1 MSSKYLTS
9 SRVGHVTRP
18 SYPMNNWFKF
28 SLLAFLLVAVGQ
40 PRAHGQ
46 SMGKDMHP
54 ASLRGPVLPLDSVL
68 QRVERRNPAV
78 QQYTYQAQAKEAAVA
93 GYNSWEA
100 PKVSAGLWMTPYNQ
114 AKAREL
120 SGMNGGA
127 GNNQLQGQAIL
138 SVEQMIPNPAKQRA
152 RREYLS
158 SQSAAVLADRQYRV
172 VQLRAQAKTLYV
184 EQAVLTKKLAVLDEN
199 EELLRFL
206 IKLAEARYPY
216 NQATLPSIYDAKARL
231 EMHLND
237 HRQASA
243 LAVQNLIMLNTLM
256 NRPRAEAFA
265 VDTAVLV
272 APALT
277 LAPADTAALASRR
290 SDIRS
295 LDRALTTVRLS
306 QNLEASRRLP
316 DFGVQF
322 DHMPFLGAG
331 ANQFTLMGSVSL
343 PLVPWAAREYRANTA
358 ALGFEAQALRK
369 QREDVLNEAAGR
381 LAGLQTDLTLRRDQ
395 TRAFERRILPALR
408 RSYQATMLAYEQNT
422 GQLFQVLEAWTT
434 LKRTRLEY
442 LDNLQQQLTQQIAYE
457 KELEQ

>member
-1 MSSKYLTS
+1 MFSKSLTN
-9 SRVGHVTRP
+9 RRTGP
-18 SYPMNNWFKF
+18 SIPPF
-28 SLLAFLLVAVGQ
+28 SVMKHCLNTSLCFLLLLVAGQ
-40 PRAHGQ
+40 PVAHGQ
-46 SMGKDMHP
+46 GMGKEMHQTPP
-54 ASLRGPVLPLDSVL
+54 AGPVLPLDSVL
-68 QRVERRNPAV
+68 QLVERRNPAV
-78 QQYTYQAQAKEAAVA
+78 QRYTYQAQAKEAAVA
-93 GYNSWEA
+93 GASSWEA
-100 PKVSAGLWMTPYNQ
+100 PKVSAGYWMTPYNQ
-114 AKAREL
+114 RPIRERNNGQGE
-120 SGMNGGA
+120 GM
-127 GNNQLQGQAIL
+127 QMV
-138 SVEQMIPNPAKQRA
+138 SVEQMLPNPAKQRA

-158 SQSAAVLADRQYRV
+158 SQATVVQADQQNTV

-237 HRQASA
+237 HRQAA
-243 LAVQNLIMLNTLM
+243 AQAAQNLIALNTLM
-256 NRPRAEAFA
+256 NRPRSQAFA
-265 VDTAVLV
+265 VDTAVLT
-272 APALT
+272 APAAA
-277 LAPADTAALASRR
+277 LAPLDTAALAGRR
-290 SDIRS
+290 SDVRS

-316 DFGVQF
+316 DFGVRY
-322 DHMPFLGAG
+322 DHMNGLGVTP
-331 ANQFTLMGSVSL
+331 NQFTVMGMVTI
-343 PLVPWAAREYRANTA
+343 PIAPWASREYRANTA
-358 ALGFEAQALRK
+358 ALGYEAQALRK
-369 QREDVLNEAAGR
+369 QREDVLNEASGR
-381 LAGLQTDLTLRRDQ
+381 LASLQTDLTLRREQ

-408 RSYQATMLAYEQNT
+408 RSYQATMRAYEQNT

>member
-1 MSSKYLTS
+1 MKYWLNLILI
-9 SRVGHVTRP
+9 V
-18 SYPMNNWFKF
+18 
-28 SLLAFLLVAVGQ
+28 SLLAAGPQRAFGQ
-40 PRAHGQ
+40 KM
-46 SMGKDMHP
+46 SKDMNMAAP
-54 ASLRGPVLPLDSVL
+54 GGPVLPLDSVL

-78 QQYTYQAQAKEAAVA
+78 QQYAYQARAKEAAVA

-120 SGMNGGA
+120 SGA
-127 GNNQLQGQAIL
+127 GPNQLQGQAIV

-237 HRQASA
+237 HRQADA
-243 LAVQNLIMLNTLM
+243 LAAQNQIMLNTLM
-256 NRPRAEAFA
+256 NRPRSEAFA
-265 VDTAVLV
+265 VDTTVL
-272 APALT
+272 LT
-277 LAPADTAALASRR
+277 ASTLALAPADTAALAGRR

-369 QREDVLNEAAGR
+369 QREDVLNEASGR
-381 LAGLQTDLTLRRDQ
+381 LASLQTDLTLRREQ

>member
-1 MSSKYLTS
+1 MKYWLNLILI
-9 SRVGHVTRP
+9 V
-18 SYPMNNWFKF
+18 
-28 SLLAFLLVAVGQ
+28 SLLAAGPQRAFGQ
-40 PRAHGQ
+40 KM
-46 SMGKDMHP
+46 SKDMNMAAP
-54 ASLRGPVLPLDSVL
+54 GGPVLPLDSVL

-78 QQYTYQAQAKEAAVA
+78 QQYAYQARAKEAAVA

-120 SGMNGGA
+120 SGA
-127 GNNQLQGQAIL
+127 GPNQLQGQAIV

-237 HRQASA
+237 HRQADA
-243 LAVQNLIMLNTLM
+243 LAAQNQIMLNTLM
-256 NRPRAEAFA
+256 NRPRSEAFA
-265 VDTAVLV
+265 VDTAVLNT
-272 APALT
+272 AAHA
-277 LAPADTAALASRR
+277 LAPVDTAALAGRR
-290 SDIRS
+290 SDVRS

-306 QNLEASRRLP
+306 QQLEASRRLP

-322 DHMPFLGAG
+322 DHMPFLGTG

-369 QREDVLNEAAGR
+369 QREDVLNEASGR
-381 LAGLQTDLTLRRDQ
+381 LASLQTDLTLRADQ

-442 LDNLQQQLTQQIAYE
+442 LDNVQQQLTQQIAYE

>member
-1 MSSKYLTS
+1 
-9 SRVGHVTRP
+9 
-18 SYPMNNWFKF
+18 
-28 SLLAFLLVAVGQ
+28 
-40 PRAHGQ
+40 
-46 SMGKDMHP
+46 
-54 ASLRGPVLPLDSVL
+54 
-68 QRVERRNPAV
+68 
-78 QQYTYQAQAKEAAVA
+78 
-93 GYNSWEA
+93 
-100 PKVSAGLWMTPYNQ
+100 
-114 AKAREL
+114 
-120 SGMNGGA
+120 
-127 GNNQLQGQAIL
+127 
-138 SVEQMIPNPAKQRA
+138 
-152 RREYLS
+152 
-158 SQSAAVLADRQYRV
+158 
-172 VQLRAQAKTLYV
+172 
-184 EQAVLTKKLAVLDEN
+184 VLDEN

-237 HRQASA
+237 HRQADA
-243 LAVQNLIMLNTLM
+243 LAAQNQIMLNTLM
-256 NRPRAEAFA
+256 NRPRSEAFA
-265 VDTAVLV
+265 VDTTVL
-272 APALT
+272 LT
-277 LAPADTAALASRR
+277 ASTLALAPADTAALAGRR

-369 QREDVLNEAAGR
+369 QREDVLNEASGR
-381 LAGLQTDLTLRRDQ
+381 LASLQTDLTLRREQ

>member
-1 MSSKYLTS
+1 
-9 SRVGHVTRP
+9 
-18 SYPMNNWFKF
+18 MNSWFKF
-28 SLLAFLLVAVGQ
+28 SLLTFLLVTVGRPPARSQ
-40 PRAHGQ
+40 T
-46 SMGKDMHP
+46 MGKSMHP
-54 ASLRGPVLPLDSVL
+54 ASLSGPVLPLDSVL

-78 QQYTYQAQAKEAAVA
+78 QRYAYQAQAKEAAVA
-93 GYNSWEA
+93 GTTNWEA

-114 AKAREL
+114 RKAREL
-120 SGMNGGA
+120 SGMNGG
-127 GNNQLQGQAIL
+127 NQLQGQAIV

-158 SQSAAVLADRQYRV
+158 SQSASVLADRQYRV

-237 HRQASA
+237 HREASA
-243 LAVQNLIMLNTLM
+243 LAVQNLIALNTLM
-256 NRPRAEAFA
+256 NRPRNEAFA
-265 VDTAVLV
+265 VDTAVL
-272 APALT
+272 ATAALA

-290 SDIRS
+290 SDVRS
-295 LDRALTTVRLS
+295 LDRTLTTVRLS
-306 QNLEASRRLP
+306 QRLEASRRLP

-343 PLVPWAAREYRANTA
+343 PLVPWAAREYKANVA
-358 ALGFEAQALRK
+358 AMGFEAQALRK

-381 LAGLQTDLTLRRDQ
+381 LASLQTDLQLRRDQ
-395 TRAFERRILPALR
+395 TRAFEKRILPALR

-422 GQLFQVLEAWTT
+422 GQLFQVLEAWNT

-442 LDNLQQQLTQQIAYE
+442 LNNLQQQLTQQIAYE

>member
-1 MSSKYLTS
+1 MKHWL
-9 SRVGHVTRP
+9 HI
-18 SYPMNNWFKF
+18 F
-28 SLLAFLLVAVGQ
+28 LLAGLLLAAGR
-40 PRAHGQ
+40 PPAHGQ
-46 SMGKDMHP
+46 AMGKSMHP
-54 ASLRGPVLPLDSVL
+54 ASLGGPVLPLDSVL
-68 QRVERRNPAV
+68 LRVERRNPAV
-78 QQYTYQAQAKEAAVA
+78 QQYAYQAQAKEAAVA

-114 AKAREL
+114 RKAREL
-120 SGMNGGA
+120 GGMA
-127 GNNQLQGQAIL
+127 GSNQLQGQAIV

-158 SQSAAVLADRQYRV
+158 SQSASVLADQQFRLV
-172 VQLRAQAKTLYV
+172 ELRAQAKTLYV
-184 EQAVLTKKLAVLDEN
+184 EQAVLAKKLAVLDEN

-243 LAVQNLIMLNTLM
+243 LAAQNLIKLNTLM
-256 NRPRAEAFA
+256 NQPRGEAFA
-265 VDTAVLV
+265 VDTAILAAAAL

-277 LAPADTAALASRR
+277 DTAALAGRR
-290 SDIRS
+290 SDVRS

-306 QNLEASRRLP
+306 QRLEASRRLP

-322 DHMPFLGAG
+322 DHMPFLGTG

-343 PLVPWAAREYRANTA
+343 PLVPWGSRDYKANVA

-369 QREDVLNEAAGR
+369 QREDVLNEATGR
-381 LAGLQTDLTLRRDQ
+381 LASLQTDVQLRRDQ
-395 TRAFERRILPALR
+395 TRAFERSILPALR

-434 LKRTRLEY
+434 LKKTRLEY

>member
-1 MSSKYLTS
+1 
-9 SRVGHVTRP
+9 
-18 SYPMNNWFKF
+18 MNYWLNLLLVA
-28 SLLAFLLVAVGQ
+28 SLLAAGPQL
-40 PRAHGQ
+40 AHGQ
-46 SMGKDMHP
+46 KMNKDMHLAAP
-54 ASLRGPVLPLDSVL
+54 SGPVLPLDSVL

-78 QQYTYQAQAKEAAVA
+78 QQYAYQAQAKEAAAA

-114 AKAREL
+114 RKAREL
-120 SGMNGGA
+120 SGMGSGGA

-158 SQSAAVLADRQYRV
+158 SQSASVLADRQFRL

-237 HRQASA
+237 HRQADA
-243 LAVQNLIMLNTLM
+243 LAAQNLIMLNTLM

-265 VDTAVLV
+265 VDTTVLS
-272 APALT
+272 ATTLT
-277 LAPADTAALASRR
+277 TAPADTAALAGRR

-343 PLVPWAAREYRANTA
+343 PLAPWASREYRANTA

-369 QREDVLNEAAGR
+369 QREAVLNEASGR
-381 LAGLQTDLTLRRDQ
+381 LAGLQNDLTLRGEQ

>member
-1 MSSKYLTS
+1 
-9 SRVGHVTRP
+9 
-18 SYPMNNWFKF
+18 MNYWLN
-28 SLLAFLLVAVGQ
+28 LLLVAALLAAGQ
-40 PRAHGQ
+40 QLAHGQ
-46 SMGKDMHP
+46 KMNKDMHGAAP
-54 ASLRGPVLPLDSVL
+54 GGPVLPLDSVL
-68 QRVERRNPAV
+68 QILERRNPAV
-78 QQYTYQAQAKEAAVA
+78 QQYAYQAQAKEAAAA

-114 AKAREL
+114 RKAREL
-120 SGMNGGA
+120 SGMNGAA
-127 GNNQLQGQAIL
+127 GPNQLQGQAIV

-158 SQSAAVLADRQYRV
+158 SQSASVLADRQYRL

-184 EQAVLTKKLAVLDEN
+184 GQAVLTKKLAVLDEN

-237 HRQASA
+237 HRQADA
-243 LAVQNLIMLNTLM
+243 LAAQNRIVLNTLM
-256 NRPRAEAFA
+256 NRPRSEAFA
-265 VDTAVLV
+265 VDTAVL
-272 APALT
+272 ATTTLA
-277 LAPADTAALASRR
+277 LAPADTAALAGRR
-290 SDIRS
+290 SDVRS

-343 PLVPWAAREYRANTA
+343 PLAPWASREYRANTA

-381 LAGLQTDLTLRRDQ
+381 LASLQTDLTLRREQ

-422 GQLFQVLEAWTT
+422 GQLFQVLEAWTA

>member
-1 MSSKYLTS
+1 
-9 SRVGHVTRP
+9 
-18 SYPMNNWFKF
+18 MNSWFKF
-28 SLLAFLLVAVGQ
+28 SLLTFLLVTVVRPPARSQ
-40 PRAHGQ
+40 T
-46 SMGKDMHP
+46 MGKSMHP
-54 ASLRGPVLPLDSVL
+54 ASLSGPVLPLDSVL

-78 QQYTYQAQAKEAAVA
+78 QRYAYQAQAKEAAVA
-93 GYNSWEA
+93 GTTNWEA

-114 AKAREL
+114 RKAREL
-120 SGMNGGA
+120 SGMNGG
-127 GNNQLQGQAIL
+127 NQLQGQAIV

-158 SQSAAVLADRQYRV
+158 SQSASVLADRQYRV

-237 HRQASA
+237 HREASA
-243 LAVQNLIMLNTLM
+243 LAVQNLIALNTLM
-256 NRPRAEAFA
+256 NRPRNEAFA
-265 VDTAVLV
+265 VDTAVL
-272 APALT
+272 ATAALA

-290 SDIRS
+290 SDVRS
-295 LDRALTTVRLS
+295 LDRTLTTVRLS
-306 QNLEASRRLP
+306 QRLEASRRLP

-343 PLVPWAAREYRANTA
+343 PLVPWAAREYKANVA
-358 ALGFEAQALRK
+358 AMGFEAQALRK

-381 LAGLQTDLTLRRDQ
+381 LASLQTDLQLRRDQ
-395 TRAFERRILPALR
+395 TQAFEKRILPALR

-422 GQLFQVLEAWTT
+422 GQLFQVLEAWNT

-442 LDNLQQQLTQQIAYE
+442 LNNLQQQLTQQIAYE

>member
-1 MSSKYLTS
+1 
-9 SRVGHVTRP
+9 
-18 SYPMNNWFKF
+18 MNSWFKF
-28 SLLAFLLVAVGQ
+28 SLLAFLLVTVGR
-40 PRAHGQ
+40 PPARGQ
-46 SMGKDMHP
+46 AMGKSMHP
-54 ASLRGPVLPLDSVL
+54 ASLSGPVLPLDSVL

-78 QQYTYQAQAKEAAVA
+78 QQYAYQAQAKEAAVA

-114 AKAREL
+114 RKAREL
-120 SGMNGGA
+120 SGMA
-127 GNNQLQGQAIL
+127 GSNQLQGQAIV

-158 SQSAAVLADRQYRV
+158 SQSASVRADQQFRLV
-172 VQLRAQAKTLYV
+172 ELRAQAKTLYV

-243 LAVQNLIMLNTLM
+243 LAAQNLIQLNTLM
-256 NRPRAEAFA
+256 NQPRGEAFA
-265 VDTAVLV
+265 VDTAVL
-272 APALT
+272 AAAALA
-277 LAPADTAALASRR
+277 LAPADTAALAGRR
-290 SDIRS
+290 SDVRS

-306 QNLEASRRLP
+306 QRLEASRRLP

-343 PLVPWAAREYRANTA
+343 PLVPWAAREYKANVA

-381 LAGLQTDLTLRRDQ
+381 LASLQTDLQLRRDQ
-395 TRAFERRILPALR
+395 TRAYEKRILPALR

-422 GQLFQVLEAWTT
+422 GQLFLVLEAWNT

>member
-9 SRVGHVTRP
+9 PRVGHVTRP
-18 SYPMNNWFKF
+18 SPPMNNWFKF
-28 SLLAFLLVAVGQ
+28 SLLAILLVTVS
-40 PRAHGQ
+40 RLLTHGQ
-46 SMGKDMHP
+46 SMGKDMQP
-54 ASLRGPVLPLDSVL
+54 ASLSGPVLPLDSVL

-78 QQYTYQAQAKEAAVA
+78 QQYAYQAQAKEAAVA

-120 SGMNGGA
+120 AGGA
-127 GNNQLQGQAIL
+127 RQLQGQAIV

-243 LAVQNLIMLNTLM
+243 LAVQNLIALNTLM
-256 NRPRAEAFA
+256 NRPRNEAFA
-265 VDTAVLV
+265 VDTAVL
-272 APALT
+272 A
-277 LAPADTAALASRR
+277 TAALA
-290 SDIRS
+290 
-295 LDRALTTVRLS
+295 LAPVRLS
-306 QNLEASRRLP
+306 QRLEASRRLP

-343 PLVPWAAREYRANTA
+343 PLVPWAAREYKANVA
-358 ALGFEAQALRK
+358 AMGFEAQALRK
-369 QREDVLNEAAGR
+369 QREDVLNEATGR
-381 LAGLQTDLTLRRDQ
+381 LASLQTDLQLRRDQ
-395 TRAFERRILPALR
+395 TRAFEKRILPALR

-422 GQLFQVLEAWTT
+422 GQLFQVLEAWNT

>member
-1 MSSKYLTS
+1 MKYWLRLASFFFIPVAISPRPAVAQAPIKPVHSSM
-9 SRVGHVTRP
+9 
-18 SYPMNNWFKF
+18 PM
-28 SLLAFLLVAVGQ
+28 AAG
-40 PRAHGQ
+40 
-46 SMGKDMHP
+46 
-54 ASLRGPVLPLDSVL
+54 GPVLPLDSVL
-68 QRVERRNPAV
+68 QLVEHRNPAL
-78 QQYTYQAQAKEAAVA
+78 QQYAYQAQAKEAAVA

-100 PKVSAGLWMTPYNQ
+100 PKVSAGYWMTPYNQ
-114 AKAREL
+114 RSIRE
-120 SGMNGGA
+120 MNNG
-127 GNNQLQGQAIL
+127 QGQGMQMV
-138 SVEQMIPNPAKQRA
+138 SVEQMLPNPAKQRA
-152 RREYLS
+152 RRAYLS
-158 SQSAAVLADRQYRV
+158 SQSSSVLADRQYRG

-243 LAVQNLIMLNTLM
+243 LAEQNSIALNTLM
-256 NRPRAEAFA
+256 NRPRTQAFA
-265 VDTAVLV
+265 VDTAVLST
-272 APALT
+272 ATLA
-277 LAPADTAALASRR
+277 LAPADTAALAGRR
-290 SDIRS
+290 SDVRS

-306 QNLEASRRLP
+306 QDLEASRRRP
-316 DFGVQF
+316 DFGVRY
-322 DHMPFLGAG
+322 DHMRGLGTTP
-331 ANQFTLMGSVSL
+331 NQFTVMGMVTI
-343 PLVPWAAREYRANTA
+343 PIAPWAAREYKANTA

-369 QREDVLNEAAGR
+369 QREDVLNEASGR
-381 LAGLQTDLTLRRDQ
+381 LAGLQTNLTLRREQ
-395 TRAFERRILPALR
+395 TRAFERSILPALR
-408 RSYQATMLAYEQNT
+408 KSYQATMLAYEQNT

>member
-1 MSSKYLTS
+1 MSSKSLTS
-9 SRVGHVTRP
+9 PGSGPVARP
-18 SYPMNNWFKF
+18 SRSMKHWLNY
-28 SLLAFLLVAVGQ
+28 LLVACLAAAG
-40 PRAHGQ
+40 PRLAHGQ
-46 SMGKDMHP
+46 KMNKDMHTAAP
-54 ASLRGPVLPLDSVL
+54 SGPVLPLDSVL

-78 QQYTYQAQAKEAAVA
+78 QQYAYQAQAKQAAVA
-93 GYNSWEA
+93 GASSWEA
-100 PKVSAGLWMTPYNQ
+100 PKLSAGYWMTPYNQ
-114 AKAREL
+114 RPIREMNNGQGE
-120 SGMNGGA
+120 GM
-127 GNNQLQGQAIL
+127 QMV
-138 SVEQMIPNPAKQRA
+138 SVEQMLPNPAKQRA
-152 RREYLS
+152 RRAYLS
-158 SQSAAVLADRQYRV
+158 SQSAGVLADRQYRV

-216 NQATLPSIYDAKARL
+216 NQATLPNIYDAKARL

-237 HRQASA
+237 HRQAA
-243 LAVQNLIMLNTLM
+243 AKAAQNLIMLNTLM
-256 NRPRAEAFA
+256 NRPRDEAFA
-265 VDTAVLV
+265 VDTTVL
-272 APALT
+272 AAASLA
-277 LAPADTAALASRR
+277 LAPADTAALAGRR

-306 QNLEASRRLP
+306 QDLEASRRRP
-316 DFGVQF
+316 DFGVRY
-322 DHMPFLGAG
+322 DHMRGLGRTP
-331 ANQFTLMGSVSL
+331 NQFSLMGMVTI
-343 PLVPWAAREYRANTA
+343 PLAPWAAREYRANTA

-369 QREDVLNEAAGR
+369 QREDVLNEASGR
-381 LAGLQTDLTLRRDQ
+381 LASLQTDLALRREQ

-422 GQLFQVLEAWTT
+422 GQLFQVLEAWTA

>member
-1 MSSKYLTS
+1 
-9 SRVGHVTRP
+9 
-18 SYPMNNWFKF
+18 MNSWFKF
-28 SLLAFLLVAVGQ
+28 SLLTFLLVTVGRPPARSQ
-40 PRAHGQ
+40 TL
-46 SMGKDMHP
+46 GKSMHP
-54 ASLRGPVLPLDSVL
+54 ASLSGPVLPLDSVL

-78 QQYTYQAQAKEAAVA
+78 QRYAYQAQAKEAAVA
-93 GYNSWEA
+93 GTTNWEA

-114 AKAREL
+114 RKAREL
-120 SGMNGGA
+120 SGMNGG
-127 GNNQLQGQAIL
+127 NQLQGQAIV

-158 SQSAAVLADRQYRV
+158 SQSASVLADRQYRV

-237 HRQASA
+237 HREASA
-243 LAVQNLIMLNTLM
+243 LAVQNLIALNTLM
-256 NRPRAEAFA
+256 NRPRNEAFA
-265 VDTAVLV
+265 VDTAVL
-272 APALT
+272 ATAALA

-290 SDIRS
+290 SDVRS
-295 LDRALTTVRLS
+295 LDRTLTTVRLS
-306 QNLEASRRLP
+306 QRLEASRRLP

-343 PLVPWAAREYRANTA
+343 PLVPWAAREYKANVA
-358 ALGFEAQALRK
+358 AMGFEAQALRK

-381 LAGLQTDLTLRRDQ
+381 LASLQTDLQLRRDQ
-395 TRAFERRILPALR
+395 TRAFEKRILPALR

-422 GQLFQVLEAWTT
+422 GQLFQVLEAWNT

-442 LDNLQQQLTQQIAYE
+442 LNNLQQQLTQQIAYE

>member
-9 SRVGHVTRP
+9 PRVGHVTRP
-18 SYPMNNWFKF
+18 SPPMNNWFKF
-28 SLLAFLLVAVGQ
+28 SLLAILLVTVS
-40 PRAHGQ
+40 RLLTHGQ
-46 SMGKDMHP
+46 SMGKDMQP
-54 ASLRGPVLPLDSVL
+54 ASLSGPVLPLDSVL

-78 QQYTYQAQAKEAAVA
+78 QQYAYQAQAKEAAVA

-120 SGMNGGA
+120 AGGA
-127 GNNQLQGQAIL
+127 RQLQGQAIV

-243 LAVQNLIMLNTLM
+243 LAVQNLIALNTLM
-256 NRPRAEAFA
+256 NRPRNEAFA
-265 VDTAVLV
+265 VDTAVL
-272 APALT
+272 ATAALA
-277 LAPADTAALASRR
+277 LATADTAALAGRR
-290 SDIRS
+290 SDVRS
-295 LDRALTTVRLS
+295 LDRALTTVHLS
-306 QNLEASRRLP
+306 QRLEASRRLP

-343 PLVPWAAREYRANTA
+343 PLVPWAAREYKANVA
-358 ALGFEAQALRK
+358 AMGFEAQALRK
-369 QREDVLNEAAGR
+369 QREDVLNEATGR
-381 LAGLQTDLTLRRDQ
+381 LASLQTDLQLRRDQ
-395 TRAFERRILPALR
+395 TRAFEKRILPALR

-422 GQLFQVLEAWTT
+422 GQLFQVLEAWNT

-442 LDNLQQQLTQQIAYE
+442 LNNLQQQLTQQIAYE

>member
-1 MSSKYLTS
+1 MK
-9 SRVGHVTRP
+9 H
-18 SYPMNNWFKF
+18 WFNIF
-28 SLLAFLLVAVGQ
+28 LLAGLLLAAGWTPACGQ
-40 PRAHGQ
+40 A
-46 SMGKDMHP
+46 MGKTMHP
-54 ASLRGPVLPLDSVL
+54 ASLSGPVLPLDSVL
-68 QRVERRNPAV
+68 QRVEQRNPAV
-78 QQYTYQAQAKEAAVA
+78 QQYAYRAQAKEAAVA

-114 AKAREL
+114 RKAREL
-120 SGMNGGA
+120 SGMA
-127 GNNQLQGQAIL
+127 GSNQLQGQTIV

-158 SQSAAVLADRQYRV
+158 SQSASVRADQQFRLV
-172 VQLRAQAKTLYV
+172 ELRAQAKTLYV
-184 EQAVLTKKLAVLDEN
+184 EQAVLTKKLVVLDEN

-243 LAVQNLIMLNTLM
+243 RAAQNLIQLNTLM
-256 NRPRAEAFA
+256 NRPRGEAFA
-265 VDTAVLV
+265 VDTTVLTAAVL
-272 APALT
+272 A
-277 LAPADTAALASRR
+277 LAPADTAVLASRR
-290 SDIRS
+290 SDVRS

-306 QNLEASRRLP
+306 QRLEASRRLP

-343 PLVPWAAREYRANTA
+343 PLVPWAAREYKANVA
-358 ALGFEAQALRK
+358 AMGFEAQALRR

-381 LAGLQTDLTLRRDQ
+381 LASLQTDLTLRRDQ
-395 TRAFERRILPALR
+395 TRAYEKRILPALR

-422 GQLFQVLEAWTT
+422 GQLFQVLEAWNT

>member
-1 MSSKYLTS
+1 
-9 SRVGHVTRP
+9 
-18 SYPMNNWFKF
+18 MNSWFKF
-28 SLLAFLLVAVGQ
+28 SLLTFLLVTVGRPPARSQ
-40 PRAHGQ
+40 T
-46 SMGKDMHP
+46 MGKSMHP
-54 ASLRGPVLPLDSVL
+54 ASLSGPVLPLDSVL

-78 QQYTYQAQAKEAAVA
+78 QRYAYQAQAKEAAVA
-93 GYNSWEA
+93 GTTNWEA

-114 AKAREL
+114 RKAREL
-120 SGMNGGA
+120 SGMNGG
-127 GNNQLQGQAIL
+127 NQLQGQAIV

-158 SQSAAVLADRQYRV
+158 SQSASVLADRQYRV

-237 HRQASA
+237 HREASA
-243 LAVQNLIMLNTLM
+243 LAVQNLIALNTLM
-256 NRPRAEAFA
+256 NRPRNEAFA
-265 VDTAVLV
+265 VDTAVL
-272 APALT
+272 ATAALA

-290 SDIRS
+290 SDVRS
-295 LDRALTTVRLS
+295 LDRTLTTVRLS
-306 QNLEASRRLP
+306 QRLEASRRLP

-331 ANQFTLMGSVSL
+331 TNQFTLMGSVSL
-343 PLVPWAAREYRANTA
+343 PLVPWAAREYKANVA
-358 ALGFEAQALRK
+358 AMGFEAQALRK

-381 LAGLQTDLTLRRDQ
+381 LASLQTDLQLRRDQ
-395 TRAFERRILPALR
+395 TRAFEKRILPALR

-422 GQLFQVLEAWTT
+422 GQLFQVLEAWNT

-442 LDNLQQQLTQQIAYE
+442 LNNLQQQLTQQIAYE

>member
-1 MSSKYLTS
+1 
-9 SRVGHVTRP
+9 
-18 SYPMNNWFKF
+18 
-28 SLLAFLLVAVGQ
+28 
-40 PRAHGQ
+40 
-46 SMGKDMHP
+46 MGKEMHQTPP
-54 ASLRGPVLPLDSVL
+54 AGPVLPLDSVL
-68 QRVERRNPAV
+68 QLVERRNPAV
-78 QQYTYQAQAKEAAVA
+78 QRYTYQAQAKEAAVA
-93 GYNSWEA
+93 GASSWEA
-100 PKVSAGLWMTPYNQ
+100 PKVSAGYWMTPYNQ
-114 AKAREL
+114 RPIREMNNGQGE
-120 SGMNGGA
+120 GM
-127 GNNQLQGQAIL
+127 QMV
-138 SVEQMIPNPAKQRA
+138 SVEQMLPNPAKQRA

-158 SQSAAVLADRQYRV
+158 SQAAVVQADQQNTV

-237 HRQASA
+237 HRQAA
-243 LAVQNLIMLNTLM
+243 ARAAQNLIALNTLM
-256 NRPRAEAFA
+256 NRPRGQAFA
-265 VDTAVLV
+265 VDTAVLA
-272 APALT
+272 APAAS
-277 LAPADTAALASRR
+277 LAPLDTAALAGRR
-290 SDIRS
+290 SDVRS

-306 QNLEASRRLP
+306 QNLEASRRRP
-316 DFGVQF
+316 DFGVRY
-322 DHMPFLGAG
+322 DHMNGLGVTP
-331 ANQFTLMGSVSL
+331 NQFTVMGMVTI
-343 PLVPWAAREYRANTA
+343 PIAPWAAREYRANTA
-358 ALGFEAQALRK
+358 ALGYEALALRK
-369 QREDVLNEAAGR
+369 QREDVLNEASGR
-381 LAGLQTDLTLRRDQ
+381 LASLQTDLTLRREQ

>member
-1 MSSKYLTS
+1 MCSKFPINRRL
-9 SRVGHVTRP
+9 
-18 SYPMNNWFKF
+18 MNYWLN
-28 SLLAFLLVAVGQ
+28 SLLVVCLVAAGPQ
-40 PRAHGQ
+40 LAHGQ
-46 SMGKDMHP
+46 KMTKDMHLAAP
-54 ASLRGPVLPLDSVL
+54 NGPVLPLDSVL

-78 QQYTYQAQAKEAAVA
+78 QQYAYQAQAKQAAVA
-93 GYNSWEA
+93 GASSWEA
-100 PKVSAGLWMTPYNQ
+100 PKLSAGYWMTPYNQ
-114 AKAREL
+114 RPIKEMNNGQGE
-120 SGMNGGA
+120 GM
-127 GNNQLQGQAIL
+127 QMV
-138 SVEQMIPNPAKQRA
+138 SVEQMLPNPAKQRA
-152 RREYLS
+152 RRAYLS
-158 SQSAAVLADRQYRV
+158 SQAAVVQADQQNAV

-237 HRQASA
+237 HRQADA
-243 LAVQNLIMLNTLM
+243 RATQNLIMLNTLM
-256 NRPRAEAFA
+256 NRPRDEAFA
-265 VDTAVLV
+265 VDTAVLK
-272 APALT
+272 APSLA
-277 LAPADTAALASRR
+277 LAPADTAALAGRR

-306 QNLEASRRLP
+306 QDLEASRRRP
-316 DFGVQF
+316 DFGVRY
-322 DHMPFLGAG
+322 DHMRGIGTTP
-331 ANQFTLMGSVSL
+331 NQFTVMGMVTI
-343 PLVPWAAREYRANTA
+343 PLAPWAAREYKANTA

-369 QREDVLNEAAGR
+369 QREQVLNEASGR
-381 LAGLQTDLTLRRDQ
+381 LASLQTDLTLRREQ

-422 GQLFQVLEAWTT
+422 GQLFQVLEAWTA